1 MDDDGNIELNDE
13 IVIGKTVDVFGDKVY
28 DTESLQVADEV
39 ISQIEEIQKAEQD
52 NTDILNDKLKTLIKE
67 QIETNIIAPI
77 QQAYGSD
84 MKKSVAK
91 QIEAKLNRESG
102 RIVDKESANFNIRKN
117 IIEQERKSELQN
129 RFETRKSTSDINA
142 KFDKKQ
148 EDAVAEFNENLK
160 NAVGEFI
167 KASPQEAVKEVET
180 KKQEREKPTIEN
192 SIRDRLRGFSRTIP
206 SFLMAYGNENVTLAN
221 FDEIIPDGVFLE
233 VTSITLKQFRF
244 LRDGGDY
251 VEEETGETK
260 HFADKLFDPVVFDD
274 SVKEFLSL
282 KKKLANYFGKNS
294 EEDIFDY
301 IPPQKTNQIFTPKN
315 IVKKWLIC

>member
-28 DTESLQVADEV
+28 DTEFQVADL

-167 KASPQEAVKEVET
+167 KASQQEAVVKQ
-180 KKQEREKPTIEN
+180 KKA
-192 SIRDRLRGFSRTIP
+192 RT
-206 SFLMAYGNENVTLAN
+206 
-221 FDEIIPDGVFLE
+221 
-233 VTSITLKQFRF
+233 
-244 LRDGGDY
+244 
-251 VEEETGETK
+251 
-260 HFADKLFDPVVFDD
+260 
-274 SVKEFLSL
+274 
-282 KKKLANYFGKNS
+282 
-294 EEDIFDY
+294 
-301 IPPQKTNQIFTPKN
+301 
-315 IVKKWLIC
+315 